1 MAFVRPESKE
11 EGGDRLNGR
20 AGERVVITGAAGFI
34 GGQVMARF
42 RAAGRE
48 VVGIVRPGAAVPP
61 MIEGVRLIERDL
73 AAVPSLDDVLQ
84 SNDTVVHLAARAHRI
99 IDDAADPL
107 DAFRR
112 ANVEPVRMLCRSATE
127 ANIRR
132 LIFVSSAKVFGEGRP
147 APYTL
152 RDEPAPT
159 DAYAQ
164 SKWEAE
170 QLIRS
175 SGEKATFTWTI
186 LRPPFVYGPGGK
198 GNFPRLVTL
207 ARIAARVPLPLG
219 GISNRRSM
227 LFVGNLAD
235 AIHAC
240 ACSDAA
246 SDKTYLPTD
255 GEDVSTP
262 ELLRLIAKVRGD
274 RSWLFSVPVS
284 VLRASARLLGRSAEM
299 SRLTESLRLDPRLLQ
314 EELDWHPPFTLEHG
328 FAISVGAR
336 GWRAEERIDA

>member
-1 MAFVRPESKE
+1 MALVRPESE
-11 EGGDRLNGR
+11 EESDDRLTGR

-34 GGQVMARF
+34 GGHVLARF

-48 VVGIVRPGAAVPP
+48 VVAIVRPGADVHRV
-61 MIEGVRLIERDL
+61 MEGVRLIERDL
-73 AAVPSLDDVLQ
+73 ASVRSLVDVLE

-99 IDDAADPL
+99 VDDAPDPL

-112 ANVEPVRMLCRSATE
+112 ANVEPVRVLCRSATE

-132 LIFVSSAKVFGEGRP
+132 LIFISSAKVFGEGRP

-152 RDEPAPT
+152 GDPAAPA

-175 SGEKATFTWTI
+175 SGKEAAFTWTI

-207 ARIAARVPLPLG
+207 AKVAARVPLPLG
-219 GISNRRSM
+219 GIANRRSM

-240 ACSDAA
+240 ASSDVAG
-246 SDKTYLPTD
+246 DKTYLPTD
-255 GEDVSTP
+255 GQDVSTP
-262 ELLRLIAKVRGD
+262 ELLRAIAKVRGE
-274 RSWLFSVPVS
+274 RSLLFSVPLS
-284 VLRASARLLGRSAEM
+284 LLRAPARLLGRSAEM
-299 SRLTESLRLDPRLLQ
+299 TRLTESMRLDPSRLR
-314 EELDWHPPFTLEHG
+314 EELDWHPPFTLEDG
-328 FAISVGAR
+328 LAISVGAGSSR
-336 GWRAEERIDA
+336 PEERVDA